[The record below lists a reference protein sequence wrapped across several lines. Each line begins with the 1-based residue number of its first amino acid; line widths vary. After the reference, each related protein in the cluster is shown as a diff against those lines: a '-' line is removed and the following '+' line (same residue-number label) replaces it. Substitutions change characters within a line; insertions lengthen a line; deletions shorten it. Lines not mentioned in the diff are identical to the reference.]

1 MADEPKAKADGQSP
15 DPAAISASASRP
27 GAAPAVA
34 VAPTTRIEGLAEII
48 SEARHELHLLGHA
61 GKFEWI
67 NRRLILLRNAVIAL
81 SVLVVAV
88 TAASMMLREAYR
100 ETLSIAVFNVPAKL
114 AERGITGQLVAQSL
128 FDELIKR
135 RVTVTTLNAGELR
148 VAWTEHRSDVAVPDT
163 GFTLKSVFRYLRT
176 LTGKEIAIDG
186 EMLVDGDEVTIKAR
200 LQGRPPRA
208 VTGKLA
214 AWESLMGDIAEQL
227 YEVTQPV
234 VLASYWGLTAN
245 SPKDIERLSDL
256 ILRMKFAD
264 PPTSSAAMSVANHAY
279 GLALQKQ
286 NKTAEALTAWERAR
300 AYDPKFAL
308 PYFATIDAN
317 GLDDPATSEKL
328 LKQTASLEVSKAT
341 RIRALNLRYLLARNI
356 GDCATMESTL
366 RERTRIAGDDPF
378 VVERNTAFYKV
389 MCEYQ
394 QAKGV
399 AVIRNFALLHPE
411 NPGHWADVAL
421 AQWYRAATPTP
432 TTLLEARKA
441 LETGI
446 AADQRGRYSA
456 LQLMLALILSFQGD
470 HQPAIEAYD
479 AGMRIGKNNPQF
491 ARAVRV
497 HMHFNKGEF
506 KAAEAVIQGSFED
519 DKNVRP
525 QDYRILGRT
534 LDALDRTNEAINL
547 LRTGYARFPYSCEL
561 YDRAGEILFR
571 RGRDAEAYEE
581 WERGIAA
588 VPKCDRPYVTF
599 ARALIERKRF
609 AEAKQKLEKLLKV
622 SPESDGAEV
631 AREMLAQLAKKG

>member
-1 MADEPKAKADGQSP
+1 MADEPKANRDGESTGP
-15 DPAAISASASRP
+15 PAILPSAPAA
-27 GAAPAVA
+27 GAAPVA
-34 VAPTTRIEGLAEII
+34 VAESGIRTEGLAEII
-48 SEARHELHLLGHA
+48 AEARHELHLLGHA

-81 SVLVVAV
+81 SVVVVAV
-88 TAASMMLREAYR
+88 TAATMMLREAYR
-100 ETLSIAVFNVPAKL
+100 ETLSIAVFQVPAKL
-114 AERGITGQLVAQSL
+114 AERGITGQVVAQSL

-135 RVTVTTLNAGELR
+135 RATVTTLNAGELR

-176 LTGKEIAIDG
+176 LTGREIAIDG

-200 LQGRPPRA
+200 MQGRPARV
-208 VTGKLA
+208 VTGKFA
-214 AWESLMGDIAEQL
+214 EWESLMGDIADQL

-245 SPKDIERLSDL
+245 SPKEIERLSRL

-264 PPTSSAAMSVANHAY
+264 PPTSSAAMSVAYHAY

-286 NKTAEALTAWERAR
+286 KKTTEALAAWERAR

-308 PYFATIDAN
+308 PYFATIDAS
-317 GLDDPATSEKL
+317 GFDDPATSEKL

-341 RIRALNLRYLLARNI
+341 RIRALNLRYLLARDI
-356 GDCATMESTL
+356 GDCATMASTL

-378 VVERNTAFYKV
+378 VVERNTAFYQV

-394 QAKGV
+394 QARGV
-399 AVIRNFALLHPE
+399 AVMRNFALLHPE

-421 AQWYRAATPTP
+421 AHWYRAETPTP
-432 TTLLEARKA
+432 MTLLEARKA

-446 AADQRGRYSA
+446 GADQRRQNGA
-456 LQLMLALILSFQGD
+456 LQLMLALILSFQGE
-470 HQPAIEAYD
+470 HQPAVEAYN
-479 AGMRIGKNNPQF
+479 AGMRIGHYNPRF
-491 ARAVRV
+491 SRAVRAYL
-497 HMHFNKGEF
+497 HFNNGEF
-506 KAAEAVIQGSFED
+506 KDAEAVIQGNFAD

-534 LDALDRTNEAINL
+534 LNALDRTNEAL
-547 LRTGYARFPYSCEL
+547 DVLRKGYARFPYFCEL
-561 YDRAGEILFR
+561 HDRAGEILFR

-588 VPKCDRPYVTF
+588 VPKCDRPYVSL
-599 ARALIERKRF
+599 ARALLERQRV
-609 AEAKQKLEKLLKV
+609 AEAKQKLEKLLMV
-622 SPESDGAEV
+622 SPESDGAEA
-631 AREMLAQLAKKG
+631 AREMLAQLAK